1 MKLKSSYKKVRLILG
16 DQLNRD
22 HTWYQKQ
29 DADCLYILME
39 MHQETNYVKH
49 HIQKIVAFFL
59 SMEAMG
65 QWLSESNHDV
75 LYLKL
80 DDPKNTGNLVEN
92 LEGIVKDFGVSQIE
106 YQLPDEYRLDEQMKG
121 LESELGIP
129 CLALDT
135 EHFLT
140 ERDELARFFEGKK
153 TLLMES
159 FYRYMRKKYNLLMD
173 PMDDS
178 QPLTGKWNYDHE
190 NRGSIKAKHEIEA
203 PFLYKKDVESLISRI
218 DNQGVSYIGNIETDD
233 FIWPTTPDESRELL
247 SFFLTSCLPVFGKY
261 QDAMV
266 ERSWSVYHARISF
279 SMNSKMLHPLEVVK
293 SAIAHWEDNQ
303 DEITIAQVEGFV
315 RQIIGWREYMRGVY
329 WKEMPDYAELN
340 YFDHQRK
347 LPDYYWSGETKMNC
361 MQKSIQQSLDYA
373 YAHHIQR
380 LMVTGNFALLT
391 GINPDELDQWYLG
404 IYIDA
409 IEWVE
414 ITNTRGMS
422 QFADGGI
429 VGTKPYISSAN
440 YINKMSDYCKGCY
453 YDKSVKVGEKA
464 CPFNSLYWNFYEVNR
479 PLLGKNPRV
488 GMMYR
493 VWDRNSED
501 QKKKI
506 LEQAEYYLDNIEE
519 L

>member
-140 ERDELARFFEGKK
+140 ERDELAKFFEGKK

-190 NRGSIKAKHEIEA
+190 NRGSIKAKHEIDA
-203 PFLYKKDVESLISRI
+203 PFLYKKDVESVISRI
-218 DNQGVSYIGNIETDD
+218 DNQGVSYIGNIEADD
-233 FIWPTTPDESRELL
+233 FITVYLQHRSSVAVTFSLL
-247 SFFLTSCLPVFGKY
+247 PF
-261 QDAMV
+261 QD
-266 ERSWSVYHARISF
+266 
-279 SMNSKMLHPLEVVK
+279 
-293 SAIAHWEDNQ
+293 Q
-303 DEITIAQVEGFV
+303 EG
-315 RQIIGWREYMRGVY
+315 
-329 WKEMPDYAELN
+329 
-340 YFDHQRK
+340 
-347 LPDYYWSGETKMNC
+347 
-361 MQKSIQQSLDYA
+361 
-373 YAHHIQR
+373 
-380 LMVTGNFALLT
+380 
-391 GINPDELDQWYLG
+391 
-404 IYIDA
+404 
-409 IEWVE
+409 
-414 ITNTRGMS
+414 
-422 QFADGGI
+422 
-429 VGTKPYISSAN
+429 
-440 YINKMSDYCKGCY
+440 
-453 YDKSVKVGEKA
+453 
-464 CPFNSLYWNFYEVNR
+464 
-479 PLLGKNPRV
+479 
-488 GMMYR
+488 
-493 VWDRNSED
+493 
-501 QKKKI
+501 I
-506 LEQAEYYLDNIEE
+506 LI
-519 L
+519 